1 MSKILL
7 VEDDK
12 DLLNIYRE
20 ELKYSGI
27 DFDIAETGK
36 DAIDKDASFE
46 YDVILL
52 DIMLPDIQGL
62 EVLKKVKMR
71 NKDKKVIIISN
82 LEVPAMINEAYSLG
96 VSAYLIKAEL
106 LPSQIIE
113 EVRRVLE

>member
-1 MSKILL
+1 MTKILL

-12 DLLNIYRE
+12 DLLNIYQE
-20 ELKYSGI
+20 ELKFSGI
-27 DFDIAETGK
+27 EYDTAETGK
-36 DAIDKDASFE
+36 EAIDKDATFE

-62 EVLKKVKMR
+62 EVLKKVKER

-82 LEVPAMINEAYSLG
+82 LEVPAIINQAYSLG

-106 LPSQIIE
+106 LPSQIVE
-113 EVRRVLE
+113 EVKRIV

>member
-1 MSKILL
+1 MTKILL

-12 DLLNIYRE
+12 DLLNIYQE
-20 ELKYSGI
+20 ELKFSGI
-27 DFDIAETGK
+27 EYDIAETGK
-36 DAIDKDASFE
+36 DAIDKDSTFE

-62 EVLKKVKMR
+62 EVLRKIKER

-82 LEVPAMINEAYSLG
+82 LEVPAIINQAYSLG

-106 LPSQIIE
+106 LPSQIVE
-113 EVRRVLE
+113 EVKRII